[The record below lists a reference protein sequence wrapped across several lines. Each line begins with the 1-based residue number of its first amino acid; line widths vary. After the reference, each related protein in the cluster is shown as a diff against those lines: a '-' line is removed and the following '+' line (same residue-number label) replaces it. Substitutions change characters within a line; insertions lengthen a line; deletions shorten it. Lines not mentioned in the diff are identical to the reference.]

1 MAAIVVDDDGVTVKS
16 YREIH
21 DELAE
26 KMRGIFGGGLDLSPS
41 SPDGQLLDLF
51 IYAFSEA
58 AEAIQGA
65 VANLDVSSATGA
77 FLDNLGKLMGL
88 ERLPGEDDDTYRSRL
103 LSATRTGLATYGG
116 MLTYLR
122 GELGSGVSLSVND
135 GPTTDSEGLPG
146 HSVSVY
152 VPEDSTAA
160 DSEIAAA
167 IWHCKPAGIRT
178 WGSSS
183 ATIDDEAGFPQTVY
197 FNRISTTSTAYYMR
211 IRFTTYD
218 EEVLPDDYETR
229 IKALVAA
236 WAVDE
241 YRPGKDI
248 IPQRASV
255 PVYGVSGIERVL
267 VEVSS
272 DGSTWSTESVPI
284 DASHYAQIPAENI
297 TVSRVTGF

>member
-1 MAAIVVDDDGVTVKS
+1 MAAITVNNDGVTVKS

-26 KMRGIFGGGLDLSPS
+26 KMQGIFGGNLDLSPS

-51 IYAFSEA
+51 IYAFSDA
-58 AEAIQGA
+58 AEAIQSA

-77 FLDNLGKLMGL
+77 FLDNLGELMGF
-88 ERLPGEDDDTYRSRL
+88 ERLPGEGDDSYRGRL
-103 LSATRTGLATYGG
+103 LSATRDGLATYGG
-116 MLTYLR
+116 MLSYLQ
-122 GELGSGVSLSVND
+122 GLFGSGVTLSVND
-135 GPTTDSEGLPG
+135 EPTVNSEGLPG
-146 HSVSVY
+146 HSVSAY
-152 VPEDSTAA
+152 IPEDSTAT

-167 IWHCKPAGIRT
+167 IWHCKPAGIKT
-178 WGSSS
+178 WGARS
-183 ATIDDEAGFPQTVY
+183 ATITDEGGNPQTVY
-197 FNRISTTSTAYYMR
+197 FNRISASSVAYYMR
-211 IRFTTYD
+211 IRFTAYD
-218 EEVLPDDYETR
+218 EEVLPEDYETR

-241 YRPGKDI
+241 YKPGKDI

-272 DGSTWSTESVPI
+272 DGSTWSTATVPI
-284 DASHYAQIPAENI
+284 DASHYAKLTEANI
-297 TVSRVTGF
+297 TVAKVTGF